1 MKGGMGAAIRQL
13 DLLIQ
18 AGSTTGMSDSE
29 LLDRFVSRDP
39 GPSSAAFEALV
50 RRHGPMVLATC
61 RGVLRHEHDAE
72 DAFQTTFL
80 VLARR
85 AGSLR
90 SGDRLG
96 PWLHRVALR
105 ASERARAEAAR
116 RRDREAGRAE
126 LAAMA
131 QPRPEW
137 DAEREE
143 LGRVIHQEVDRLPA
157 RYRLVVVLCDL
168 QSESY
173 ETAAARLRVP
183 IGTIRSRLSRARERL
198 RGRIARRG
206 LALPAGALTAV
217 LTSGEASAAVPSH
230 LVASTLKLATASAAG
245 ALAAGTASAPVPA
258 SAVGVPKAAAL
269 LGPGSARWAFAVV
282 VAGTGIGL
290 AAVGAGV
297 LSTRGR
303 PAARPVAGAADPPP
317 RQLEPVRSPR
327 AVADDRSRPDEPA
340 LQGRWII
347 VEAEQQ
353 GQPLDLVL
361 GDRLVIEGDRFGWT
375 AQRGEPERI
384 FHRGTTRGRIAVDP
398 RADPRRLELIES
410 GRTIPAIYRLEEGE
424 DRLRLCVG
432 DPDARD
438 GPRSFASRPRSRQL
452 LLVLRRD
459 GAGQRP
465 GVPPAPDGLR
475 REGDEP

>member
-1 MKGGMGAAIRQL
+1 MKGAMGAAIRQL
-13 DLLIQ
+13 DLLLQ
-18 AGSTTGMSDSE
+18 AGSMAGLPDAE
-29 LLDRFVSRDP
+29 LLDRVVAREP
-39 GPSSAAFEALV
+39 GSSSVAFEALL

-72 DAFQTTFL
+72 DAFQATFL

-90 SGDRLG
+90 SGDCLG

-105 ASERARAEAAR
+105 ASGRARAEAAR

-126 LAAMA
+126 LEAMA
-131 QPRPEW
+131 YPRPEW

-143 LGRVIHQEVDRLPA
+143 LRDLIHQEINRLPE
-157 RYRLVVVLCDL
+157 RYRVVVVLCDL

-173 ETAAARLRVP
+173 ETAAARLCVP
-183 IGTIRSRLSRARERL
+183 VGTIRSRLSRAREQL

-206 LALPAGALTAV
+206 LVLPAVGLTAA
-217 LTSGEASAAVPSH
+217 LASGEASAAVPAH

-245 ALAAGTASAPVPA
+245 GLAAGTASAPA
-258 SAVGVPKAAAL
+258 LAYAERIARTGGL
-269 LGPGSARWAFAVV
+269 LGLGKIGSAVV
-282 VAGTGIGL
+282 VAGVGVGL
-290 AAVGAGV
+290 AAVGPRV
-297 LSTRGR
+297 LSTGSR
-303 PAARPVAGAADPPP
+303 PAARPVANATPDPSPN
-317 RQLEPVRSPR
+317 RVEPAESPR
-327 AVADDRSRPDEPA
+327 TARDDRSRRDQDT

-347 VEAEQQ
+347 IEAEQQ
-353 GQPLDLVL
+353 GEPLDLVL
-361 GDRLVIEGDRFGWT
+361 GDRLVIEGDRFAWT

-384 FHRGTTRGRIAVDP
+384 FHRGTTRGVIAVDP
-398 RADPRRLELIES
+398 GADPRRLLLIES
-410 GRTIPAIYRLEEGE
+410 GRTIRAIYGLEAGG

-432 DPDARD
+432 DPDAAD

-459 GAGQRP
+459 GAGGRRS
-465 GVPPAPDGLR
+465 VRTALDGLR
-475 REGDEP
+475 RKGDEP